1 MSKQRFL
8 GGLTG
13 ANPVDAGG
21 SLLGTGILSL
31 DEAGP
36 STLSINTGSGYDYA
50 NPANATLHDVTS
62 SNSWENGHY
71 MTADGT
77 VVWGG
82 INNKFEKRVL
92 STPYDITTAGFRTL
106 YNTPNTNF
114 DASNVGFSSEGEYA
128 VFVDSYNSGSSIT
141 LRVAKAGAVDDFS
154 TNTYYTGHSL
164 GTGTTIDFST
174 DRIWG
179 AHFEKALDRVWLI
192 TGAFSSAQKIR
203 QYDYTPASGFTN
215 EVIRNLP
222 SAGGTLEW
230 TGLAWGGDHL
240 LTTKN
245 GTWSQASN
253 NVPVAKIDIV
263 NGSIAGQ
270 TGSTVSA
277 YSSSLWSGVTP
288 ATSQPASIFYGAGGA
303 KLYVGRSNTEIHQ
316 FDTGTL
322 GVTETRDLPQA
333 RWGGLQGA
341 DAVSSPGLRNTGV
354 LSLNELYQSSVSSED
369 ILDNT
374 ILDRAGDTL
383 VDRDGDYIKTRV

>member
-50 NPANATLHDVTS
+50 NPANATFHDVTTT
-62 SNSWENGHY
+62 NAWEAGSY

-77 VVWGG
+77 ALWSGF
-82 INNKFEKRVL
+82 NDKFEKRVL
-92 STPYDITTAGFRTL
+92 STPYDITTAGFRTF
-106 YNTPNTNF
+106 YNAPNTSF
-114 DASNVGFSSEGEYA
+114 DASTIGFSSEGEYA
-128 VFVDSYNSGSSIT
+128 VFCDNYNSGSAISIYF
-141 LRVAKAGAVDDFS
+141 AQAGAVDDFS
-154 TNTYYTGHSL
+154 TSTLYRGRNL
-164 GTGTTIDFST
+164 ANDTTINFST

-179 AHFEKALDRVWLI
+179 VHFEKSLDRVWIL
-192 TGAFSSAQKIR
+192 TGPLSGAQVLR
-203 QYDYTPASGFTN
+203 QYDLPTGSGMIN
-215 EVIRNLP
+215 EVIRSLP
-222 SAGGTLEW
+222 SAGGTKEW

-245 GTWSQASN
+245 GTWSDNSN
-253 NVPVAKIDIV
+253 NVPVAKIDLV

-270 TGSTVSA
+270 TASTVSA
-277 YSSSLWSGVTP
+277 YSSSLWTGVTP
-288 ATSQPASIFYGAGGA
+288 STGQAGGIFYGAGGS
-303 KLYVGRSNTEIHQ
+303 KLYVTRGTTEVHQ
-316 FDTGTL
+316 WDTGTL
-322 GVTETRDLPQA
+322 GVTDTRDLPQA

-354 LSLNELYQSSVSSED
+354 LSLNELYQSSVSGD
-369 ILDNT
+369 NILDNT
-374 ILDRAGDTL
+374 IIDRAGDTL